1 MIMEEKTNYEVTI
14 SCPDDSMYA
23 TSKTFDELDNALA
36 FIRNE
41 IVEELKVGDEIS
53 IMVTKL

>member
-1 MIMEEKTNYEVTI
+1 MEENTNYEVTI

-36 FIRNE
+36 FIKSEIVAELKNGNE
-41 IVEELKVGDEIS
+41 ITV
-53 IMVTKL
+53 MVSKA